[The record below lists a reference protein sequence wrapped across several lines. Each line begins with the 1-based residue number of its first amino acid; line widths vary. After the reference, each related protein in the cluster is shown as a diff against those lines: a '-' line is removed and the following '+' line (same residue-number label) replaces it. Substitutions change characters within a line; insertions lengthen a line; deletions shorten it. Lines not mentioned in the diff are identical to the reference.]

1 MPFAEGE
8 YKCGF
13 YFESNQYVY
22 LPVYVQRGKTIDIK
36 IEKESL
42 KVSKV
47 TFVLKNSGLLEASVK
62 ETLNKNNKL
71 HEIMKEDTLFDI
83 SEFIAFL
90 QLANAGETKDDDKNV
105 GANIWSELI

>member
-1 MPFAEGE
+1 MSICL
-8 YKCGF
+8 YM
-13 YFESNQYVY
+13 
-22 LPVYVQRGKTIDIK
+22 RGKTIDIK